1 MINTVPDKEEDYFDD
16 IDVYTS
22 KLYDLNI
29 QAQDAVRDFALHDID
44 DRDGLEKKRIAM
56 HDAYTELYD
65 NVAAFS
71 EEISGEEFDIH
82 YLRERLPQA
91 EGEAKEQIEAALND
105 LAAKAQQ
112 NLADVWMARVL
123 AWLHQAAAASGPFA
137 EDDHEDKL
145 KSASSHLAVVYTM
158 LEKQF
163 TAMPQK
169 VDGTQK
175 LRSVALGEKAY
186 QLMKEGRDE
195 KDKDLAELIGNN
207 KNAEAE
213 FYDEFLNELIG
224 EESRFR
230 QAFNPFDELIWRD
243 ILSSFIFEQSTDLY
257 TESIPYF
264 MKKKKENKQKIATIK
279 AWKQN
284 TAGLS
289 EVYLAMTFNDIADAQ
304 MRAGNLEDASKLYM
318 ISSDAFGRAEKC
330 FRNSLQL
337 QGNAAQSANDKD
349 HKKAQALFCKAEA
362 AVQTLSEL
370 VRLNNKG
377 EAVSIL
383 KEIFKDLRKADTL
396 SKTRELTGAI
406 KADLTTF
413 SFVEN
418 LLKKKIDD
426 LSVIA
431 DQIDFAKEIRK
442 TTLIQNVSKALDEA
456 SSHLGDNPIES
467 LEAIREGLDNLGIL
481 LSLEKDDE
489 EVANLRNKTIALVNH
504 VKYVIQ
510 FQLSS
515 KLDQGVNFIHS
526 RILENLHAA
535 EAASYYKVV
544 GAKAPANELTDLGK
558 LALSTAYASEAQ
570 VYARQA
576 EQWSFRTQMERIGF
590 FKQFEDEIAQ
600 LEEEEDDESAMEAH
614 DITLSRIKHAVAAFD
629 SAANELQSVKDDEI
643 RRKNSVD
650 AQVRQLQAVVMK
662 FKGDLKRI
670 LGARSDFLAE
680 LAYRIG
686 EKSKAMIHY
695 SDANDKLREAVGNY
709 NMAAQ
714 VFQQSGDAQA
724 AQTVDTRA
732 KTTDLLAR
740 SIWESRQ
747 RLERDQKPN
756 EKGDA
761 ELAALYMGGP
771 G

>member
-1 MINTVPDKEEDYFDD
+1 MINTVPDKEEDDFDD
-16 IDVYTS
+16 IEVYTS

-44 DRDGLEKKRIAM
+44 DMDGLEKKRIAM

-91 EGEAKEQIEAALND
+91 EGEAKEQIEAALNE
-105 LAAKAQQ
+105 LVAKVQQ

-175 LRSVALGEKAY
+175 LRGVALGEKAY
-186 QLMKEGRDE
+186 QLMKESRDE
-195 KDKDLAELIGNN
+195 KDKDLAELVGNN

-230 QAFNPFDELIWRD
+230 QAFNPFDELVWRD

-349 HKKAQALFCKAEA
+349 HK
-362 AVQTLSEL
+362 
-370 VRLNNKG
+370 
-377 EAVSIL
+377 
-383 KEIFKDLRKADTL
+383 
-396 SKTRELTGAI
+396 
-406 KADLTTF
+406 
-413 SFVEN
+413 
-418 LLKKKIDD
+418 
-426 LSVIA
+426 
-431 DQIDFAKEIRK
+431 
-442 TTLIQNVSKALDEA
+442 
-456 SSHLGDNPIES
+456 
-467 LEAIREGLDNLGIL
+467 
-481 LSLEKDDE
+481 
-489 EVANLRNKTIALVNH
+489 
-504 VKYVIQ
+504 
-510 FQLSS
+510 
-515 KLDQGVNFIHS
+515 
-526 RILENLHAA
+526 
-535 EAASYYKVV
+535 
-544 GAKAPANELTDLGK
+544 
-558 LALSTAYASEAQ
+558 
-570 VYARQA
+570 
-576 EQWSFRTQMERIGF
+576 
-590 FKQFEDEIAQ
+590 
-600 LEEEEDDESAMEAH
+600 
-614 DITLSRIKHAVAAFD
+614 
-629 SAANELQSVKDDEI
+629 
-643 RRKNSVD
+643 
-650 AQVRQLQAVVMK
+650 
-662 FKGDLKRI
+662 
-670 LGARSDFLAE
+670 
-680 LAYRIG
+680 
-686 EKSKAMIHY
+686 
-695 SDANDKLREAVGNY
+695 
-709 NMAAQ
+709 
-714 VFQQSGDAQA
+714 
-724 AQTVDTRA
+724 RA
-732 KTTDLLAR
+732 
-740 SIWESRQ
+740 
-747 RLERDQKPN
+747 
-756 EKGDA
+756 
-761 ELAALYMGGP
+761 
-771 G
+771 

>member
-1 MINTVPDKEEDYFDD
+1 
-16 IDVYTS
+16 
-22 KLYDLNI
+22 
-29 QAQDAVRDFALHDID
+29 
-44 DRDGLEKKRIAM
+44 
-56 HDAYTELYD
+56 
-65 NVAAFS
+65 
-71 EEISGEEFDIH
+71 
-82 YLRERLPQA
+82 
-91 EGEAKEQIEAALND
+91 
-105 LAAKAQQ
+105 
-112 NLADVWMARVL
+112 
-123 AWLHQAAAASGPFA
+123 
-137 EDDHEDKL
+137 
-145 KSASSHLAVVYTM
+145 
-158 LEKQF
+158 
-163 TAMPQK
+163 
-169 VDGTQK
+169 
-175 LRSVALGEKAY
+175 
-186 QLMKEGRDE
+186 
-195 KDKDLAELIGNN
+195 
-207 KNAEAE
+207 
-213 FYDEFLNELIG
+213 
-224 EESRFR
+224 
-230 QAFNPFDELIWRD
+230 
-243 ILSSFIFEQSTDLY
+243 
-257 TESIPYF
+257 
-264 MKKKKENKQKIATIK
+264 KIATIK

-456 SSHLGDNPIES
+456 SSSLGDNPIES

-600 LEEEEDDESAMEAH
+600 LEEDEDDEAAMEAH
-614 DITLSRIKHAVAAFD
+614 DVTLSRIKHAVAAFD

-714 VFQQSGDAQA
+714 VFQQSGDTQA